1 MSAQPLRI
9 GIVAGEASGDI
20 LGAGLIAAIKQRFP
34 NAIIE
39 GIGGPLMIEQ
49 GCDSHFA
56 MEELSVMGLVE
67 VLGRLRRLLHIRKQ
81 MAEYF
86 ISHPPDVFIGIDA
99 PDFNLGLEQR
109 LKATGIKTTHYVSP
123 SVWAWRKKRIFKI
136 KEAADLVLCLLPFE
150 TQIYHDHDIKAEF
163 VGHTLAD
170 DIPAVTDTKQA
181 RAELNLPIDKPTLAL
196 LPGSRGSEIGMLA
209 EPFLQAAVIIKQQF
223 PDLSIVTPVVNEKR
237 KAQFLEIKSQVA
249 PDLPVTLIDGQPKGA
264 SRTAMS
270 AADVVMLASG
280 TATLEAALVKKPMI
294 VAYRFKW
301 LSYQIFKRLVKI
313 PFFSLPNLVCDK
325 QVVPELLQEQVTKEH
340 IAQLACEYLSNPNDS
355 LHDDYNDIHQLL
367 KKDASKVSADAVL
380 DLIESK

>member
-1 MSAQPLRI
+1 MSAKHLRI

-20 LGAGLIAAIKQRFP
+20 LGAGLIAQLRARYP
-34 NAIIE
+34 DAIIE

-49 GCDSHFA
+49 GCDSHFP

-81 MAEYF
+81 MADYF
-86 ISHPPDVFIGIDA
+86 IQNPPDVFIGIDA

-109 LKATGIKTTHYVSP
+109 LKASGIKTTHYVSP

-136 KEAADLVLCLLPFE
+136 KKAADLVLCLLPFE
-150 TQIYHDHDIKAEF
+150 TQIYHENNIKAEF

-170 DIPAVTDTKQA
+170 DIPETTDTKQA
-181 RAELNLPIDKPTLAL
+181 RAQLNLPLDKPTLAL

-209 EPFLQAAVIIKQQF
+209 EPFLQAAIEIRQQY
-223 PDLSIVTPVVNEKR
+223 PELTVVTPMVNEKR
-237 KAQFLEIKSQVA
+237 KAQFLEIKAQVIENA
-249 PDLPVTLIDGQPKGA
+249 AVDLPVTIVDGQ
-264 SRTAMS
+264 SRTVMS

-294 VAYRFKW
+294 VAYKFKW

-313 PFFSLPNLVCDK
+313 PYFSLPNLICNK
-325 QVVPELLQEQVTKEH
+325 QIVPELLQEQVNKERM
-340 IAQLACEYLSNPNDS
+340 AKLACGYLLNPNDR
-355 LHDDYNDIHQLL
+355 LHDDFNYIHQLL
-367 KKDASKVSADAVL
+367 KKDASKASADAVIS
-380 DLIESK
+380 LIKRP